1 MSRNSCSFN
10 SYNNSNPYIVVG
22 CEAVTMN
29 NRRNEQLKHKAEY
42 EKEYQKRPEIKE
54 RMKEY
59 MRLYRARK
67 KKEWLD
73 AGDIVGTSVNN
84 NDSTLIQKKIY
95 TEIKTPALK
104 TTNIGMDS
112 QNDHQYELHQT
123 PTVSIPQ
130 TSNILI

>member
-67 KKEWLD
+67 KKEL
-73 AGDIVGTSVNN
+73 AR
-84 NDSTLIQKKIY
+84 
-95 TEIKTPALK
+95 
-104 TTNIGMDS
+104 
-112 QNDHQYELHQT
+112 
-123 PTVSIPQ
+123 
-130 TSNILI
+130 

>member
-67 KKEWLD
+67 KITRYNQMIV
-73 AGDIVGTSVNN
+73 AIVGTLTVIIRNN
-84 NDSTLIQKKIY
+84 
-95 TEIKTPALK
+95 IKRR
-104 TTNIGMDS
+104 
-112 QNDHQYELHQT
+112 
-123 PTVSIPQ
+123 
-130 TSNILI
+130 